1 MSSNKTAK
9 MKLIERYGEIDFLD
23 RLKIKV
29 PKSKKYTS
37 KGQLKRMKKLTYHHI
52 LERSE
57 GGRATVENGA
67 LLTAEHH
74 AWFHRQPEPVQQ
86 KLNAAFQTLKEQ
98 IDSKQEVKITMV
110 DDEELNIPFDFNVA
124 EIAIEE
130 NGKLKV
136 YNRAKMKRKVQKM
149 VQAYE
154 ESLEERE

>member
-74 AWFHRQPEPVQQ
+74 AWFHRQPESVQQ
-86 KLNAAFQTLKEQ
+86 ELNAAFQTLKEQ
-98 IDSKQEVKITMV
+98 IDNRQEIKITMV
-110 DDEELNIPFDFNVA
+110 EDEELNIPFDFNVA

-136 YNRAKMKRKVQKM
+136 YNRAKMKRQIQKM